1 VRPVRNRDTTNKEQN
16 TNHQHTMP
24 KPILYVGLD
33 VHARKITV
41 ATADEDRRGEVRVHS
56 TIANTAAGLAGLLKK
71 LSSSG
76 KELRL
81 CYEAGPC
88 GYVLARQLAEQGIA
102 CTVAAP
108 SLIPRGPGD
117 HIKTD
122 RRDAQLLARLHRA
135 GELTAVHIPD
145 ATDEAIRD
153 LCRARTDAVQDKRRA
168 QCQLKAFLLRHGR
181 PLVDKTPWSEARQR
195 TLRAIPLPH
204 AAQRAVLE
212 EYILAIEAA
221 HQRIARIEKQ
231 MEHLLSEWRQQPAVR
246 ALMGMRGFRI
256 VAAMITVSELG
267 DIHRFTHPRQ
277 LMAYLGLVPS
287 ENSSGESRRQGSVTK
302 AGNTHLRWLINES
315 AQNYRLPPRISADLS
330 RRQEAIPEACRQE
343 VKNIAWKCQN
353 RLYEKG
359 RRLGARGKMRQKVQ
373 LALAREL
380 CGFVWAVLKAAQ
392 SAPADKKEA

>member
-1 VRPVRNRDTTNKEQN
+1 MN
-16 TNHQHTMP
+16 

-33 VHARKITV
+33 VHARKTTV
-41 ATADEDRRGEVRVHS
+41 ATAGEDRRGEVRIHS
-56 TIANTAAGLAGLLKK
+56 TIDNTAAAMDSLIKK
-71 LSSSG
+71 LQSTG
-76 KELRL
+76 KELRV

-88 GYVLARQLAEQGIA
+88 GYVLARQLEKQGIA
-102 CTVAAP
+102 CTIAAP

-117 HIKTD
+117 RIKTD

-145 ATDEAIRD
+145 ETDEAIRD

-168 QCQLKAFLLRHGR
+168 HSQLKAFLLRHGR
-181 PLVDKTPWSEARQR
+181 HIADKTPWSEARQR
-195 TLRAIPLPH
+195 TLRAITLPH
-204 AAQRAVLE
+204 PAQRAVLE
-212 EYILAIEAA
+212 EYILAVEAA
-221 HQRIARIEKQ
+221 HQRIARVETQ
-231 MEHLLSEWRQQPAVR
+231 MELQLSTWKAEPAVR

-287 ENSSGESRRQGSVTK
+287 ENSSGGSRRQGSVTK

-315 AQNYRLPPRISADLS
+315 AQNYRLPPKVSAGLS
-330 RRQEAIPEACRQE
+330 QRQAAIPAACREE
-343 VKNIAWKCQN
+343 VKHIAWKCQN

-359 RRLGARGKMRQKVQ
+359 RKLAARGKMRQKVQ
-373 LALAREL
+373 IALAREL

-392 SAPADKKEA
+392 SPADKKAA

>member
-1 VRPVRNRDTTNKEQN
+1 
-16 TNHQHTMP
+16 MP
-24 KPILYVGLD
+24 QPILYVGLD
-33 VHARKITV
+33 VHARKIAV
-41 ATADEDRRGEVRVHS
+41 ATADEDRRGEVRQHS
-56 TIANTAAGLAGLLKK
+56 IIANTTTALESLVKK
-71 LSSSG
+71 LSAG
-76 KELRL
+76 RELRV

-88 GYVLARQLAEQGIA
+88 GYVIARQMEKKGIP

-117 HIKTD
+117 RIKTD

-145 ATDEAIRD
+145 ETDEAMRD

-168 QCQLKAFLLRHGR
+168 QSQLKAFLLRHGR
-181 PLVDKTPWSEARQR
+181 HLVDKTPWSEARQR
-195 TLRAIPLPH
+195 TLRAITLPH
-204 AAQRAVLE
+204 AAQRMVLE
-212 EYILAIEAA
+212 EYILAVEAA
-221 HQRIARIEKQ
+221 HQRIARIEQQ
-231 MEHLLSEWRQQPAVR
+231 MELLLPDWRQAPSVR

-267 DIHRFTHPRQ
+267 DIHRFRHPRQ

-315 AQNYRLPPRISADLS
+315 AQNYRLPPGISPGLS
-330 RRQEAIPEACRQE
+330 RRQEAIPAACRQE
-343 VKNIAWKCQN
+343 VKNIAWKCQH

-359 RRLGARGKMRQKVQ
+359 RKLGARGKMRQKVQ

-392 SAPADKKEA
+392 SPPGEKKAA